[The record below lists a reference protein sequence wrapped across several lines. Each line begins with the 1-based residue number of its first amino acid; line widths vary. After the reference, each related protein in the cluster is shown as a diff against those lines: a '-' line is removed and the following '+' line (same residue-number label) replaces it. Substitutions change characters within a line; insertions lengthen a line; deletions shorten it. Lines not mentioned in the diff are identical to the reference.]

1 VRSAAGLLFLL
12 LSLFAAADE
21 RILSFHSDITVM
33 QDGWIE
39 VTETIR
45 VRAEGNRIR
54 RGIYRDFP
62 TEYFDKLGNRY
73 EVDFQPLAVLRND
86 ASERFHSQQYRN
98 GVRTYF
104 GNSDRY
110 IEHGVH
116 TYRFRYRASRMLG
129 FFENHDEL
137 YWNVTGFDWAFPID
151 KASASVRLDFDVA
164 AGEISTTAFTGPYGS
179 TAQDYRSFVDADG
192 VAHFEASS
200 SMSAL
205 SGLTIVVMWPKGHV
219 AEPTWVDRA
228 GWLLRDN
235 LNLLIALAG
244 FAGLLGYYI
253 PVWQRYGKDPD
264 EGLLVTR
271 YVPPQDFSPAS
282 LRYIRQMYYD
292 NKVMTAAIVNLAVN
306 GYLRIND
313 LGSEHTLFKLE
324 PGPEA
329 PPMAAGEKELYEALF
344 EDGKR
349 VVLEQE
355 NHELLGGAKS
365 AHSKSLRKDY
375 NRKYFQTNGL
385 LNIPGILIAIVSTV
399 LAFAFGGRP
408 SIAFFAIVVLMLLT
422 IVIFAVI
429 MRRPTVHGRT
439 VLDQMLGFRDYLE
452 IAEKDEMNLRNPPE
466 KTPQLFEAYLPF
478 ALALGVEQNWAEKF
492 ADILDAV
499 RGPRGRGY
507 QPEWYSGDWDSSDF
521 STSIG
526 SVSSNLGSAIS
537 SSVTPPGSS
546 SGGGGGGF
554 SGGGGGG
561 GGGGGW

>member
-1 VRSAAGLLFLL
+1 VKSVVGFLL
-12 LSLFAAADE
+12 LVLPLFAAADE
-21 RILSFHSDITVM
+21 RILSFHSDIVVM

-73 EVDFQPLAVLRND
+73 EVDMQPLAVLRNER
-86 ASERFHSQQYRN
+86 SESFHSQGYRN

-104 GNSDRY
+104 GSSDRF

-116 TYRFRYRASRMLG
+116 TYAFRYRASRMLG
-129 FFENHDEL
+129 FFEKHDEL

-151 KASASVRLDFDVA
+151 KASASVRLDIDVA
-164 AGEISTTAFTGPYGS
+164 ANDVSTTAFTGPYGS
-179 TAQDYRSFVDADG
+179 TAQDYKAFVDADG
-192 VAHFEASS
+192 TAHFEASS
-200 SMSAL
+200 PL
-205 SGLTIVVMWPKGHV
+205 SELNGLTIVVMWPKGHV
-219 AEPTWVDRA
+219 AEPTWIDRA
-228 GWLLRDN
+228 RWLLRDN
-235 LNLLIALAG
+235 VNLLIALAG

-271 YVPPQDFSPAS
+271 YVPPQGFSPAS
-282 LRYIRQMYYD
+282 LRYIRQMHYD
-292 NKVMTAAIVNLAVN
+292 NKVMTAAIVNLAVK

-313 LGSEHTLFKLE
+313 LGSEHTLFKLD
-324 PGPEA
+324 PGPDA

-349 VVLEQE
+349 VVLEQD

-385 LNIPGILIAIVSTV
+385 LNIPGVLIAIVSTV
-399 LAFAFGGRP
+399 LAFAFGGR
-408 SIAFFAIVVLMLLT
+408 LLT
-422 IVIFAVI
+422 IVFFAVI

-478 ALALGVEQNWAEKF
+478 ALALGVEQDWAEKF
-492 ADILDAV
+492 AVVLDAV
-499 RGPRGRGY
+499 RGPQGRGY
-507 QPEWYSGDWDSSDF
+507 QPEWYSGDWDNSNF
-521 STSIG
+521 SKSIS
-526 SVSSNLGSAIS
+526 SVSSGLGSAIS